1 MKNVACFWQGQQNQP
16 RNFCQLDQVS
26 WLGSIWFDLVRLGS
40 VGCISLSHL
49 NDDFNGERKTILL
62 YKISPSAGC
71 NKLKLSDRGKTIQS
85 FMTSMSLFSFKNG
98 TSEMGVT
105 LLSRDE
111 NTHSASCERLYI
123 LPSTL
128 FVLNSRDIS
137 RAENESWFNSVNLVY
152 SANKARITTI
162 TAAATTSTTGAT
174 FQQPLWFNSNLNWL
188 LYAEFQFQFKPHS
201 DS

>member
-1 MKNVACFWQGQQNQP
+1 
-16 RNFCQLDQVS
+16 
-26 WLGSIWFDLVRLGS
+26 
-40 VGCISLSHL
+40 
-49 NDDFNGERKTILL
+49 
-62 YKISPSAGC
+62 
-71 NKLKLSDRGKTIQS
+71 
-85 FMTSMSLFSFKNG
+85 MSLFSFKNG

-174 FQQPLWFNSNLNWL
+174 F
-188 LYAEFQFQFKPHS
+188 
-201 DS
+201 